1 MAGSAV
7 GSFSVGSA
15 PAATIMEET
24 ECRLTT
30 EEVECLMK
38 GRVRAARAALAE
50 QRRRIEEEAQYRGE
64 EHRRRAAV
72 KHERARVD
80 REAARGRRALAAE
93 EVDDLDLK
101 RLPREKANELFDQV
115 KRRIY
120 SKIGLPVE
128 QGAEACTFKL
138 HAQRVSSPSRQV
150 PEGNASEC
158 LDQDGMEGIDRRR
171 DEHKNPSMLSQPE
184 TFATPMDV
192 ALAHQWHQ
200 SNQVEVEIERGE
212 DNVFS
217 CERHESPPFHS
228 TDMGRSLDYVE
239 MAGGVAPTTAFGAST
254 G

>member
-1 MAGSAV
+1 M
-7 GSFSVGSA
+7 
-15 PAATIMEET
+15 
-24 ECRLTT
+24 TT